1 MSEICKLKRQRGFI
15 RGQLTRLKNYLRSV
29 DSENLTD
36 LVLSQLQ
43 SRFDKAEPL
52 LCQFDEYQREIE
64 ALLYQDESTS
74 DQESIKNILDIENK
88 EYVEFENEY
97 FQIISQLKLLLSR
110 NVNSKGNSNDSNS
123 ERFSPPA
130 FVQSPRQSRLKL
142 PEIKISS
149 FNGSFE
155 KWLGRDAFQA
165 IVHDNSQL
173 SNVEK
178 FYYLKSF
185 LQDEPLQVIANLPVT
200 NDNYLIAWNLL
211 IERFE
216 NKRLII
222 YNYIKA
228 LFDCPN
234 LIKESHANL
243 RNLYDLFNKNLRS
256 LKSLGQ
262 ATENWDTLF
271 ICLLINLMGLLE
283 ENGSHIL

>member
-1 MSEICKLKRQRGFI
+1 M
-15 RGQLTRLKNYLRSV
+15 
-29 DSENLTD
+29 
-36 LVLSQLQ
+36 
-43 SRFDKAEPL
+43 
-52 LCQFDEYQREIE
+52 
-64 ALLYQDESTS
+64 
-74 DQESIKNILDIENK
+74 
-88 EYVEFENEY
+88 
-97 FQIISQLKLLLSR
+97 
-110 NVNSKGNSNDSNS
+110 
-123 ERFSPPA
+123 
-130 FVQSPRQSRLKL
+130 
-142 PEIKISS
+142 
-149 FNGSFE
+149 
-155 KWLGRDAFQA
+155 
-165 IVHDNSQL
+165 HDNSQL